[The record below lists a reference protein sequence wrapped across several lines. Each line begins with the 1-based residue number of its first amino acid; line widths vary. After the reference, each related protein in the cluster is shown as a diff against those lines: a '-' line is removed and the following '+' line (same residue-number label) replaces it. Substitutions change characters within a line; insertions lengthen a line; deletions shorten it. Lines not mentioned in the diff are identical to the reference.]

1 MKSILFCEGVKVMSD
16 FILII
21 LPLILVGISMVLLV
35 NNIKKKILKDAT
47 QKQKEDKK
55 EDYMPLEV
63 LLGVSVGAVI
73 GLMFTNKF
81 GSNSISYGICFGVL
95 GAKLIAMTIKK
106 K

>member
-1 MKSILFCEGVKVMSD
+1 MSD

-63 LLGVSVGAVI
+63 LLGVS
-73 GLMFTNKF
+73 FWS
-81 GSNSISYGICFGVL
+81 SNRFNVY
-95 GAKLIAMTIKK
+95 K
-106 K
+106 